1 MAAIFLGAL
10 LLSAIGVDAA
20 GHVFPDC
27 VHGPLSNNTVC
38 DTSAST
44 ADRAAALVKVLTNAE
59 KFQLTGNTSPGVPR
73 LGLYSYQ
80 WWRMSKPRRMR
91 CSDLI
96 QCRGGIARAG
106 GFARR

>member
-1 MAAIFLGAL
+1 MAAIIFGAL
-10 LLSAIGVDAA
+10 LLSAAGVNGA

-80 WWRMSKPRRMR
+80 WWRMLIYWRIL

-96 QCRGGIARAG
+96 LSRGGSAWSG
-106 GFARR
+106 